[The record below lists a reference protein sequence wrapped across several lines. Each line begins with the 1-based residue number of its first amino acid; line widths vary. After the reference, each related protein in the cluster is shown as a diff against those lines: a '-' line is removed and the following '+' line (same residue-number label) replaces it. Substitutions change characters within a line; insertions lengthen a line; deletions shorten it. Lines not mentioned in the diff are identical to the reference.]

1 MHCPYCGKNND
12 KVVDT
17 RSWNNGKAIRRRRL
31 CLTCNRRFT
40 TLEEIEDKNL
50 YVIKSDKRREL
61 FNRKKL
67 QKGIQIACSK
77 RPVSIQKI
85 EEIVTDIENRLN
97 SKFVKEVKSRQIG
110 EMVSKKLKKLDEV
123 AYVRFASVYRKFEDK
138 NEFIQELTKLK

>member
-1 MHCPYCGKNND
+1 MHCPFCGKNND
-12 KVVDT
+12 KVVDS

-31 CLTCNRRFT
+31 CLICNRRFT

-50 YVIKSDKRREL
+50 YVIKSDNRREL

-85 EEIVTDIENRLN
+85 EEIVADIENRLN

>member
-1 MHCPYCGKNND
+1 MHCPYCGKDND
-12 KVVDT
+12 KVVDS
-17 RSWNNGKAIRRRRL
+17 RSWNNGKAIRRRRY

-50 YVIKSDKRREL
+50 YVIKSDNRREL

-85 EEIVTDIENRLN
+85 EQIVTNIENRLN
-97 SKFVKEVKSRQIG
+97 AKFVKEVKSRKIG

-138 NEFIQELTKLK
+138 KEFIQELTKLK

>member
-1 MHCPYCGKNND
+1 MVCPYCGKNND
-12 KVVDT
+12 KVVDS
-17 RSWNNGKAIRRRRL
+17 RSWNKGKAIRRRRL
-31 CLTCNRRFT
+31 CLNCKRRFT
-40 TLEEIEDKNL
+40 TVEEIEDKNL
-50 YVIKSDKRREL
+50 YVIKSDNRREQ

-85 EEIVTDIENRLN
+85 EEIVTEIENQLN
-97 SKFVKEVKSRQIG
+97 AKYVKEIKSRTIG
-110 EMVSKKLKKLDEV
+110 KLVSQKLKKLDEV

>member
-1 MHCPYCGKNND
+1 MHCPFCGKNND

-31 CLTCNRRFT
+31 CLACNRRFT

-50 YVIKSDKRREL
+50 YVIKSDNRREL

-85 EEIVTDIENRLN
+85 EEIVADIENRLN